1 MCRGTFFSELLKI
14 LIHLKPRLL
23 IAVHID
29 QTECVMGGK
38 KSLLR
43 KDQMADF
50 SSRGE
55 HIRLL
60 HVIGQNV
67 KAFQVDNIGIG
78 FLLDI
83 LVIGKYRILKGLR
96 IRVPCDAVIGVF
108 EGVV

>member
-14 LIHLKPRLL
+14 LIHLKTRLL

-29 QTECVMGGK
+29 QTECIMGGK

-55 HIRLL
+55 HIRFL

-78 FLLDI
+78 FLLDYWSSENTGSSK
-83 LVIGKYRILKGLR
+83 VSGYACHAM
-96 IRVPCDAVIGVF
+96 P
-108 EGVV
+108 

>member
-14 LIHLKPRLL
+14 LIHLKTRLL

-29 QTECVMGGK
+29 QTECIMGGK

-67 KAFQVDNIGIG
+67 KVFQVDNIGIG
-78 FLLDI
+78 FL